1 MKSRRIPLALT
12 LTLSLVVHVC
22 IAVAM
27 AYVALTAQNQTP
39 RDTIDVSF
47 FILTPPKAQPRELIT
62 PAPFVAPTPV
72 PDLQV
77 ARQTEPTTR
86 RAAIARQTTTSL
98 NTALPAS
105 PVIADRPAAPKRGQ
119 VNVSSTPSVRPDTAQ
134 PLTTAAD
141 LTITSDAPLAAGL
154 SSGNAHTAG
163 LSGGDGTGEDAGTGR
178 GAFGSAGGVNQGRGR
193 VHSGL
198 DSLVGG
204 AGVANMNAAL
214 ADVTE
219 NIVLGNNVPPLPEG
233 TPGAIIQGRGKEILG
248 RLNLVRLDDPLHP
261 NLDI

>member
-12 LTLSLVVHVC
+12 LSLMAHVC
-22 IAVAM
+22 IAVAV
-27 AYVALTAQNQTP
+27 AYVALTVQNQTP

-47 FILTPPKAQPRELIT
+47 FILTPPKAQPRDLIT
-62 PAPFVAPTPV
+62 PELLVAPTPV
-72 PDLQV
+72 RDLQV

-86 RAAIARQTTTSL
+86 RAAIARQTTTSR

-119 VNVSSTPSVRPDTAQ
+119 VNVSSTPSVRPAIAP

-141 LTITSDAPLAAGL
+141 LAIESDAPLAAGL
-154 SSGNAHTAG
+154 RSGNALTAG
-163 LSGGDGTGEDAGTGR
+163 LSNGDGDGEDAGTGR
-178 GAFGSAGGVNQGRGR
+178 GAFGTAGAMNQERGRGYA
-193 VHSGL
+193 GL
-198 DSLVGG
+198 DTLVGG

-219 NIVLGNNVPPLPEG
+219 NIVLGNNVPPLPKG

>member
-12 LTLSLVVHVC
+12 LSLMAHVC
-22 IAVAM
+22 IAVAI
-27 AYVALTAQNQTP
+27 AYVALTVQNQTP

-86 RAAIARQTTTSL
+86 RAAIARQTTTPL
-98 NTALPAS
+98 NTALPA
-105 PVIADRPAAPKRGQ
+105 AERPDAPKRGQ
-119 VNVSSTPSVRPDTAQ
+119 VNVSSTPSVRPAIAP

-141 LTITSDAPLAAGL
+141 LAIESDAPLAAGL
-154 SSGNAHTAG
+154 RSGNALTAG
-163 LSGGDGTGEDAGTGR
+163 LSNGDGDGEDAGTGR
-178 GAFGSAGGVNQGRGR
+178 GAFGTAGAMNQERGRGYA
-193 VHSGL
+193 GL
-198 DSLVGG
+198 DTLVGG

-219 NIVLGNNVPPLPEG
+219 NIVLGNNVPPLRKG

>member
-12 LTLSLVVHVC
+12 LSLMAHVC
-22 IAVAM
+22 IAVAI
-27 AYVALTAQNQTP
+27 AYVALTVQNQTP

-47 FILTPPKAQPRELIT
+47 FILTPPKAQPRDLIT
-62 PAPFVAPTPV
+62 PELLVAPTPV
-72 PDLQV
+72 RDLQV

-86 RAAIARQTTTSL
+86 RAAIARQTTTPL
-98 NTALPAS
+98 NTALPA
-105 PVIADRPAAPKRGQ
+105 AERPDAPKRGQ
-119 VNVSSTPSVRPDTAQ
+119 VNVSSTPSVRPAIAP

-141 LTITSDAPLAAGL
+141 LAIESDAPLAAGL
-154 SSGNAHTAG
+154 RSGNALTAG
-163 LSGGDGTGEDAGTGR
+163 LSNGDGEDAGTGR
-178 GAFGSAGGVNQGRGR
+178 GAFGTAGAMNQERGRGYA
-193 VHSGL
+193 GL
-198 DSLVGG
+198 DTLVGG

-219 NIVLGNNVPPLPEG
+219 NIVLGNNVPPLPKG

>member
-12 LTLSLVVHVC
+12 LSLMAHVC
-22 IAVAM
+22 IAVAI
-27 AYVALTAQNQTP
+27 AYVALTVQNQTP

-86 RAAIARQTTTSL
+86 RAAIARQTTTPL
-98 NTALPAS
+98 NTALPA
-105 PVIADRPAAPKRGQ
+105 AERPDAPKRGQ
-119 VNVSSTPSVRPDTAQ
+119 VNVSSTPSVRPAIAP
-134 PLTTAAD
+134 PLTMAAD
-141 LTITSDAPLAAGL
+141 LAIESDAPLAAGL
-154 SSGNAHTAG
+154 RSGNALTAG
-163 LSGGDGTGEDAGTGR
+163 LSNGDGDGEDAGTGR
-178 GAFGSAGGVNQGRGR
+178 GAFGTAGAMNQERGRGYA
-193 VHSGL
+193 GL
-198 DSLVGG
+198 DTLVGG

-219 NIVLGNNVPPLPEG
+219 NIVLGNNVPPLPKG

>member
-12 LTLSLVVHVC
+12 LSLVAHVC
-22 IAVAM
+22 IAVAV

-72 PDLQV
+72 RDLRV
-77 ARQTEPTTR
+77 ARQTEPPTR
-86 RAAIARQTTTSL
+86 RAAIARKTTTSL
-98 NTALPAS
+98 NTALPDAE
-105 PVIADRPAAPKRGQ
+105 RPDAPKRGQ
-119 VNVSSTPSVRPDTAQ
+119 VNVSSTPSVRPDIAP

-141 LTITSDAPLAAGL
+141 LAIESDAPLTAGL
-154 SSGNAHTAG
+154 RSGNALTAG
-163 LSGGDGTGEDAGTGR
+163 LSNGDGDGEDAGAGR
-178 GAFGSAGGVNQGRGR
+178 GAFGTAGAMNQERGRGYA
-193 VHSGL
+193 GL
-198 DSLVGG
+198 DTLVGG

-219 NIVLGNNVPPLPEG
+219 NIVLGNNVPPLPKG

>member
-12 LTLSLVVHVC
+12 LSLMAHVC
-22 IAVAM
+22 IAVAI
-27 AYVALTAQNQTP
+27 AYVALTVQNQTP

-86 RAAIARQTTTSL
+86 RAAIARQTTTPL
-98 NTALPAS
+98 NTALPA
-105 PVIADRPAAPKRGQ
+105 AERPDAPKRGQ
-119 VNVSSTPSVRPDTAQ
+119 VNVSSTPSVRPAIAP

-141 LTITSDAPLAAGL
+141 LAIESDAPLAAGL
-154 SSGNAHTAG
+154 RSGNALTAG
-163 LSGGDGTGEDAGTGR
+163 LSNGDGDGEDAGTGR
-178 GAFGSAGGVNQGRGR
+178 GAFGTAGAMNQERGRGYA
-193 VHSGL
+193 GL
-198 DSLVGG
+198 DTLVGG

-219 NIVLGNNVPPLPEG
+219 NIVLGNNVPPLPKG

>member
-12 LTLSLVVHVC
+12 LSLMAHVC
-22 IAVAM
+22 IAVAI
-27 AYVALTAQNQTP
+27 AYVALTVQNQTP

-77 ARQTEPTTR
+77 ARQTEPATR
-86 RAAIARQTTTSL
+86 RAAIARQTTTPL
-98 NTALPAS
+98 NTALPA
-105 PVIADRPAAPKRGQ
+105 AERPDAPKRGQ
-119 VNVSSTPSVRPDTAQ
+119 VNVSSTPSVRPAIAP

-141 LTITSDAPLAAGL
+141 LAIESDAPLAAGL
-154 SSGNAHTAG
+154 RSGNALTAG
-163 LSGGDGTGEDAGTGR
+163 LRNGDGDGEDAGTGR
-178 GAFGSAGGVNQGRGR
+178 GAFGTAGAMNQERGRGYA
-193 VHSGL
+193 GL
-198 DSLVGG
+198 DTLVGG

-219 NIVLGNNVPPLPEG
+219 NIVLGNNVPPLPKG

>member
-12 LTLSLVVHVC
+12 LSLVAHVC
-22 IAVAM
+22 IAVAV
-27 AYVALTAQNQTP
+27 AYVALTVQNQTP

-47 FILTPPKAQPRELIT
+47 FILTPPKAQPRDLIT
-62 PAPFVAPTPV
+62 PELLVAPTPV
-72 PDLQV
+72 RDLQV
-77 ARQTEPTTR
+77 ARQTEPPTR
-86 RAAIARQTTTSL
+86 RAAIARKTTTSL
-98 NTALPAS
+98 DTALPAS

-141 LTITSDAPLAAGL
+141 LAIESDAPLAAGL
-154 SSGNAHTAG
+154 RSGNALTAG
-163 LSGGDGTGEDAGTGR
+163 LSNGDGDSDGEEAGTGR
-178 GAFGSAGGVNQGRGR
+178 GAFGTAGAMNQERGRGYA
-193 VHSGL
+193 GL
-198 DSLVGG
+198 DTLVGG

-219 NIVLGNNVPPLPEG
+219 NIVLGNNVPPLPKG
-233 TPGAIIQGRGKEILG
+233 SPGAIIQGRGKEILG

>member
-12 LTLSLVVHVC
+12 LSLVAHVC
-22 IAVAM
+22 IAVAV

-47 FILTPPKAQPRELIT
+47 FILTPPKAQPRVLIT
-62 PAPFVAPTPV
+62 PAPFVAPAPN
-72 PDLQV
+72 PDWQV
-77 ARQTEPTTR
+77 VQQTEPTTR
-86 RAAIARQTTTSL
+86 RAAIARQTTTPM
-98 NTALPAS
+98 NTALPA
-105 PVIADRPAAPKRGQ
+105 AARPDAPKRGQ
-119 VNVSSTPSVRPDTAQ
+119 VNVSSTPSVRPDIAP

-141 LTITSDAPLAAGL
+141 LAIESDAPLAAGL
-154 SSGNAHTAG
+154 RSGNALTAG
-163 LSGGDGTGEDAGTGR
+163 LSNGDGDGDGESAGTGR
-178 GAFGSAGGVNQGRGR
+178 GAFGSAGAMNQERGRGYA
-193 VHSGL
+193 GL
-198 DSLVGG
+198 DTLVGG

-219 NIVLGNNVPPLPEG
+219 NIVLGNNVPPLPKG
-233 TPGAIIQGRGKEILG
+233 SPGAIIQGRGKEILG

>member
-12 LTLSLVVHVC
+12 LSLVAHVC
-22 IAVAM
+22 IAVAV
-27 AYVALTAQNQTP
+27 AYVALTVQNQTP
-39 RDTIDVSF
+39 RDTLDVSF
-47 FILTPPKAQPRELIT
+47 FIVTPPKAHPRDLIT
-62 PAPFVAPTPV
+62 PEPLVAPTPV

-86 RAAIARQTTTSL
+86 RSAIAREKTTSL

-119 VNVSSTPSVRPDTAQ
+119 VNVSSTASVRPETAQ

-141 LTITSDAPLAAGL
+141 LAIESDAPLAAGL
-154 SSGNAHTAG
+154 SRGNAFTAG
-163 LSGGDGTGEDAGTGR
+163 LSGGEGEGEHAGTGR
-178 GAFGSAGGVNQGRGR
+178 GAFGTTGGVHQGRGKGY
-193 VHSGL
+193 SGL

-219 NIVLGNNVPPLPEG
+219 NIVLGNTVPPLPKG
-233 TPGAIIQGRGKEILG
+233 TPGAIIQGRGKELLG

-261 NLDI
+261 NYDF